1 MNIWPFKKKGTE
13 KPGELTKEQWLSE
26 AMPLIEVAHVQDR
39 ITHYQEGFD
48 ALTWSTE
55 NRTHDLGVEPDTPV
69 TEHRFVLDLNR
80 IAPARQATVRNAYAM
95 SSGFLKYFPGSNLQ
109 AKGWD
114 LENIVG
120 QIPVEQIGAFELS
133 RADSVSTYWM
143 DYYPGK
149 RGGESGEDL
158 EPTLVRQSFWYF
170 NIRLDNL
177 DVYIKPLIEK
187 YVEVKF
193 ADMVILDSGIPR
205 SGNWVDDYF
214 QVFLTGKIGS
224 GVITLTGGEAISQI
238 ADEDRLSPDGQH
250 FRLSMFFL
258 NRSLGDFLEL
268 PQFFAYRQ
276 RLPSITDLPTALL
289 EEKSMAG
296 HPLISLF
303 TQLPIDSAR
312 VDFVDQEIYGTKSVS
327 ELWLDPDSDP
337 NGLVL
342 QKAPSAELRAVA
354 ESMGVDL
361 TDHGTSYFRLYN
373 PDQLTLSLH
382 DPSGLLTIS
391 PTQIDV
397 AEPLISVAATVLLPV
412 STTLNIL
419 GPTSEV
425 IKRLEVFE
433 FDFKLFPVSFW
444 YLHPLNPSDYEFE
457 EIFATINRILGRQ
470 ANVFCYPA
478 ISIGNDA
485 HNQALHVAVIDN
497 KYETINLTR
506 ETQGLLY
513 DAVGTTEAEVHNI
526 NVIFTWELILPQG
539 AARKEY
545 SLNGIAIERD
555 ENDPRP
561 VIAADITKNIP
572 SVVGSTVAHE
582 IGHWIGHFTTNI
594 TDAEEFDHHFPGD
607 SDSRSTS
614 YHYNLMHFARHSD
627 NLFLTK
633 RQAELINQKVSNV
646 T

>member
-133 RADSVSTYWM
+133 LADSVSTYWM

-158 EPTLVRQSFWYF
+158 ELTLVRQSFWYF

-214 QVFLTGKIGS
+214 QVFLTGS
-224 GVITLTGGEAISQI
+224 GVIPLTGGEAISQI

-258 NRSLGDFLEL
+258 NGSVSDDVRTAPVFCVQATAAKYHRSAHCPAGRKVHGRSSLDLFIHAVTDRFRARRFCRSGNLQHQGCQSSFGLTLTAIRTASFCRRRHQPSSEL
-268 PQFFAYRQ
+268 SQNQWALISP
-276 RLPSITDLPTALL
+276 ITAL
-289 EEKSMAG
+289 
-296 HPLISLF
+296 
-303 TQLPIDSAR
+303 PI
-312 VDFVDQEIYGTKSVS
+312 
-327 ELWLDPDSDP
+327 
-337 NGLVL
+337 
-342 QKAPSAELRAVA
+342 
-354 ESMGVDL
+354 
-361 TDHGTSYFRLYN
+361 
-373 PDQLTLSLH
+373 
-382 DPSGLLTIS
+382 
-391 PTQIDV
+391 
-397 AEPLISVAATVLLPV
+397 
-412 STTLNIL
+412 
-419 GPTSEV
+419 
-425 IKRLEVFE
+425 
-433 FDFKLFPVSFW
+433 
-444 YLHPLNPSDYEFE
+444 
-457 EIFATINRILGRQ
+457 
-470 ANVFCYPA
+470 
-478 ISIGNDA
+478 
-485 HNQALHVAVIDN
+485 
-497 KYETINLTR
+497 
-506 ETQGLLY
+506 
-513 DAVGTTEAEVHNI
+513 
-526 NVIFTWELILPQG
+526 
-539 AARKEY
+539 
-545 SLNGIAIERD
+545 
-555 ENDPRP
+555 
-561 VIAADITKNIP
+561 
-572 SVVGSTVAHE
+572 
-582 IGHWIGHFTTNI
+582 
-594 TDAEEFDHHFPGD
+594 
-607 SDSRSTS
+607 SDSTIPTNSR
-614 YHYNLMHFARHSD
+614 
-627 NLFLTK
+627 
-633 RQAELINQKVSNV
+633 
-646 T
+646 

>member
-13 KPGELTKEQWLSE
+13 KPGELTKEEWLRD
-26 AMPLIEVAHVQDR
+26 AMPLIEVADVQDR
-39 ITHYQEGFD
+39 ITHYQEASD

-55 NRTHDLGVEPDTPV
+55 NRTHDLIKMEPDKQV
-69 TEHRFVLDLNR
+69 TEHRFVLDINQ
-80 IAPARQATVRNAYAM
+80 IDPTRQATVRNAYAM
-95 SSGFLKYFPGSNLQ
+95 NSGLLFYYPGSDLQ
-109 AKGWD
+109 TKGWD

-120 QIPVEQIGAFELS
+120 QIPVEQIGAFWLYL
-133 RADSVSTYWM
+133 ADSVSTYWM

-149 RGGESGEDL
+149 L
-158 EPTLVRQSFWYF
+158 KLVQESFWYF

-177 DVYIKPLIEK
+177 DIYIKPLIET
-187 YVEVKF
+187 YVERKY
-193 ADMVILDSGIPR
+193 ANIVIPASGIPQ

-214 QVFLTGKIGS
+214 QVFLTGSDGIR
-224 GVITLTGGEAISQI
+224 LTGGEAIAQI
-238 ADEDRLSPDGQH
+238 ADNDRLSPDGQH

-258 NRSLGDFLEL
+258 DEFLDDAVEL

-276 RLPSITDLPTALL
+276 RLPGITDLPTALL
-289 EEKSMAG
+289 EEKFMAG

-303 TQLPIDSAR
+303 TQLPIASAR
-312 VDFVDQEIYGTKSVS
+312 VDFVDQEIYSTKSVS

-342 QKAPSAELRAVA
+342 QKTPSAELRAVA

-361 TDHGTSYFRLYN
+361 TDHGTSYFRVYN

-397 AEPLISVAATVLLPV
+397 TDWQPLISVAATTPLPV
-412 STTLNIL
+412 STTLEVL
-419 GPTSEV
+419 GPTSEA
-425 IKRLEVFE
+425 IKQLKVFE

-485 HNQALHVAVIDN
+485 YNQAVHVAGIGN
-497 KYETINLTR
+497 KNQSIYLTN
-506 ETQGLLY
+506 ETQALLQNTL
-513 DAVGTTEAEVHNI
+513 AATEAEVHDI
-526 NVIFTWELILPQG
+526 NVIFTWELILPQA
-539 AARKEY
+539 AARTELY
-545 SLNGIAIERD
+545 LNGITIQTD

-561 VIAADITKNIP
+561 VIAVDITKNIP

-582 IGHWIGHFTTNI
+582 IGHWIGHFTTNN
-594 TDAEEFDHHFPGD
+594 TDAEEFDHHLPGD
-607 SDSRSTS
+607 SDSGSTS
-614 YHYNLMHFARHSD
+614 YHYNLMHLGRHSD

-633 RQAELINQKVSNV
+633 RQAELINQIVSNV

>member
-1 MNIWPFKKKGTE
+1 MY
-13 KPGELTKEQWLSE
+13 L
-26 AMPLIEVAHVQDR
+26 
-39 ITHYQEGFD
+39 
-48 ALTWSTE
+48 
-55 NRTHDLGVEPDTPV
+55 
-69 TEHRFVLDLNR
+69 
-80 IAPARQATVRNAYAM
+80 
-95 SSGFLKYFPGSNLQ
+95 
-109 AKGWD
+109 
-114 LENIVG
+114 
-120 QIPVEQIGAFELS
+120 
-133 RADSVSTYWM
+133 ADSVSTYWM

-149 RGGESGEDL
+149 L
-158 EPTLVRQSFWYF
+158 KLVQESFWYF

-187 YVEVKF
+187 YVEVKY
-193 ADMVILDSGIPR
+193 ADIVILDSGIPR

-214 QVFLTGKIGS
+214 QVFLTGS
-224 GVITLTGGEAISQI
+224 GGIRLTGGEAIAQI
-238 ADEDRLSPDGQH
+238 ADDDRLSPDGQH

-258 NRSLGDFLEL
+258 NELVGDDVEL

-276 RLPSITDLPTALL
+276 RLPGITDLPTALL

-342 QKAPSAELRAVA
+342 QKAPSAEVRTVA

-361 TDHGTSYFRLYN
+361 TDHGTSFFRVYN

-382 DPSGLLTIS
+382 DPGGLLTIS
-391 PTQIDV
+391 PTQID
-397 AEPLISVAATVLLPV
+397 ATDWQPLISVAATAPLPV
-412 STTLNIL
+412 STTLEVL

-425 IKRLEVFE
+425 IKQLEVFE

-485 HNQALHVAVIDN
+485 HHQALHINGIEN
-497 KYETINLTR
+497 KNQSIFLTNA
-506 ETQGLLY
+506 TQVLFQDTL
-513 DAVGTTEAEVHNI
+513 AATETEAHNI

-539 AARKEY
+539 AARTELY
-545 SLNGIAIERD
+545 LNGITIQTD

-561 VIAADITKNIP
+561 VIAVDITKYIP

-582 IGHWIGHFTTNI
+582 IGHWIGHFTANNM
-594 TDAEEFDHHFPGD
+594 DAEEFDHHLPGD
-607 SDSRSTS
+607 SDSGSTS
-614 YHYNLMHFARHSD
+614 YHYNLMHLGRHSD
-627 NLFLTK
+627 NFFLTK
-633 RQAELINQKVSNV
+633 RQAELINQIVSNV

>member
-13 KPGELTKEQWLSE
+13 KPGELSKEEWLSE

-39 ITHYQEGFD
+39 ITHYQEAFD

-55 NRTHDLGVEPDTPV
+55 NRTHDLIGQQPDMPV
-69 TEHRFVLDLNR
+69 TEHRFGLDLNQ
-80 IAPARQATVRNAYAM
+80 IDPARQATARNAIAM
-95 SSGFLKYFPGSNLQ
+95 STGFLSYFPGSNLE

-114 LENIVG
+114 IEGIVG
-120 QIPVEQIGAFELS
+120 QIPLDQIGALWLYMN
-133 RADSVSTYWM
+133 DSFSSHWM
-143 DYYPGK
+143 NYYPGK
-149 RGGESGEDL
+149 LTLTQESL
-158 EPTLVRQSFWYF
+158 WYF

-187 YVEVKF
+187 YVKVKV
-193 ADMVILDSGIPR
+193 AEIAILDSGIPQ
-205 SGNWVDDYF
+205 SGNWVDDFF
-214 QVFLTGKIGS
+214 QVFLTGS
-224 GVITLTGGEAISQI
+224 DRFCVGGGDAIAQL
-238 ADEDRLSPDGQH
+238 ADDDRLNPDGQH

-258 NRSLGDFLEL
+258 DEKLGDAVKL

-337 NGLVL
+337 NGVVL

-361 TDHGTSYFRLYN
+361 TDHGTSYFRVYN

-397 AEPLISVAATVLLPV
+397 TDWQPLISVAATAPLPV
-412 STTLNIL
+412 STTLEVL

-425 IKRLEVFE
+425 LKQLEVFE

-444 YLHPLNPSDYEFE
+444 YLHPLNLNDYEFE
-457 EIFATINRILGRQ
+457 EIFAATNRILGRQ

-485 HNQALHVAVIDN
+485 RNQALHVAGIDN
-497 KYETINLTR
+497 KHQTISLTG
-506 ETQGLLY
+506 ETQALFQDTL
-513 DAVGTTEAEVHNI
+513 AATETEVHDI
-526 NVIFTWELILPQG
+526 NVIFTWELILPKG
-539 AARKEY
+539 AARRELY
-545 SLNGIAIERD
+545 PNGITIQSD

-561 VIAADITKNIP
+561 VIAVDITKNIP

-582 IGHWIGHFTTNI
+582 IGHWIGHFNH
-594 TDAEEFDHHFPGD
+594 TDAEEFDHGLGGPD
-607 SDSRSTS
+607 SGSTS
-614 YHYNLMHFARHSD
+614 FRYNLMHFGRNPND
-627 NLFLTK
+627 LFLTK
-633 RQAELINQKVSNV
+633 RQAELINQTVGNV
-646 T
+646 I